1 MRLLATRQDFTLIQ
15 GATDQTFC
23 FQFCAKPFM
32 GEASGRAWAW
42 CAPPS
47 QIANRRPICNSK
59 VI

>member
-32 GEASGRAWAW
+32 REASG
-42 CAPPS
+42 APGPG
-47 QIANRRPICNSK
+47 APRRRKLPTADRF
-59 VI
+59 VIQK